1 VTRLRAFRN
10 SDPPALAR
18 LWNCAVPRSAVVLPL
33 RAHELDS
40 RALGNALFE
49 AAGLIVAEQDGR
61 IGGFVHAGFGPGL
74 PIDPATPLRLCRE
87 LGTLAM
93 LVLDPA
99 IDEPDLASR
108 LIKAGEEYLRARGA
122 KVIYAGSL
130 FPLNPFYWGVYG
142 GSEGA
147 GVLSGHR
154 VFHQALLALGYE
166 PISST
171 VLLEVDLDA
180 GETRDPRA
188 AVIRR
193 LTHVEYFDDALP
205 GNWWQNV
212 SLGDIQLMKA
222 RLLLKSDSAE
232 IAEAL
237 AWDMGLFGR
246 TDQKSRVGLIDVQ
259 VAPEHR
265 RKGFGR
271 YLVGEILRRARDNM
285 ISRVAVATSSSN
297 EPALRLYASL
307 GFEAIDQATLY
318 RLPGTPAG

>member
-1 VTRLRAFRN
+1 M
-10 SDPPALAR
+10 
-18 LWNCAVPRSAVVLPL
+18 

-40 RALGNALFE
+40 HALGTVLFE
-49 AAGLIVAEQDGR
+49 ASGLIVAEQDGR
-61 IGGFVHAGFGPGL
+61 VVGFVHAGFGPGL
-74 PIDPATPLRLCRE
+74 PIDPAAPLRLCRV

-93 LVLDPA
+93 LAVDPA

-108 LIKAGEEYLRARGA
+108 LIKAGEEHLRVRGA

-166 PISST
+166 PVSNT
-171 VLLEVDLDA
+171 VLLEVNLDA
-180 GETRDPRA
+180 AEPRDPRA

-193 LTHVEYFDDALP
+193 LTRVEYFDDALP

-212 SLGDIQLMKA
+212 SLGETQLMKA
-222 RLLLKSDSAE
+222 RLLLKSGSDD

-246 TDQKSRVGLIDVQ
+246 TDQKSRVGLIDVH

-265 RKGFGR
+265 RKGYGR
-271 YLVGEILRRARDNM
+271 YLVGEILHRARDNM

-297 EPALRLYASL
+297 EPALGLYASL
-307 GFEAIDQATLY
+307 GFEPIDEATLY
-318 RLPGTPAG
+318 RHP